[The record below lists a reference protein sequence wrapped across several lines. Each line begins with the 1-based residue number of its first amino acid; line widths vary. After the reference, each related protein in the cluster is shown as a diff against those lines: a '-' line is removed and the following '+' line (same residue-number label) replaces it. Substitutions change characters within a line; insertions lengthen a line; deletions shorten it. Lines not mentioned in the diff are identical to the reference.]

1 MKKTKQ
7 IQLVLMTALLAS
19 CDRPEPQWRAGGRTY
34 IRSDSTAPYTV
45 MQHSHPGYA
54 FLFYAFRPYGIYT
67 PFGYRRLGYYSNALS
82 EEVNIGHSAVKSGI
96 VRGGFGE
103 SALSVE
109 S

>member
-1 MKKTKQ
+1 MRKTKQ

-19 CDRPEPQWRAGGRTY
+19 CHQSEPQWRAGSRTY
-34 IRSDSTAPYTV
+34 IRSDSTASYSL
-45 MQHSHPGYA
+45 MAHPNSAGA
-54 FLFYAFRPYGIYT
+54 FLFYAFRPYGMYT

-82 EEVNIGHSAVKSGI
+82 EEVNLGHSAIKSGI
-96 VRGGFGE
+96 VRGGFGG